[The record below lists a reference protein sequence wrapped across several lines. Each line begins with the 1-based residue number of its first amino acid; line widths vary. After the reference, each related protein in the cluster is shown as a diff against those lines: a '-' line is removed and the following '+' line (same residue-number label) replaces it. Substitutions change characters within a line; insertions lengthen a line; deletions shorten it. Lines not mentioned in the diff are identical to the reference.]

1 MSGAMIGGSCRIIYT
16 RSLQSPSSVHILGI
30 GKFATSES
38 ISWAVESK
46 LNSTQSASVPLHHI
60 LRWTMAA
67 EETTDDTHSGEHCA
81 NQRVRSM
88 VPFWAAALQ
97 KQCMPIGLC
106 GHFTSGANSNEEKA
120 AHFGDFPFPKSLGNV
135 TAEVDIFGKWTTDFG
150 KGERHVCNGC
160 ITRHSL
166 STVVR
171 TWAVIL
177 IRERMIE
184 TLLDLMKGCHFE
196 CSSSKSW
203 KCAAADSGNVKATGW
218 MKNMLNYIKGE
229 IQRLPCDC
237 DERDSAVTYRA
248 HWRLTSFLFK
258 KISKYTEPI
267 NDSHVFLLWTSLFV
281 RSGILLFFFRTW
293 FYVVW
298 FMLDP

>member
-1 MSGAMIGGSCRIIYT
+1 MSPPKWT
-16 RSLQSPSSVHILGI
+16 SSVNERPISA
-30 GKFATSES
+30 KENVMFAT
-38 ISWAVESK
+38 
-46 LNSTQSASVPLHHI
+46 
-60 LRWTMAA
+60 
-67 EETTDDTHSGEHCA
+67 
-81 NQRVRSM
+81 
-88 VPFWAAALQ
+88 
-97 KQCMPIGLC
+97 
-106 GHFTSGANSNEEKA
+106 
-120 AHFGDFPFPKSLGNV
+120 
-135 TAEVDIFGKWTTDFG
+135 
-150 KGERHVCNGC
+150 GC

-237 DERDSAVTYRA
+237 DERDSAVTCRA
-248 HWRLTSFLFK
+248 HWRLPSFLFK